1 MTTYRSDSRRHGR
14 LAPFAAGVAATA
26 VALLAGSASAA
37 PLAGT
42 ILDAAGDT
50 ISHDVASVSATF
62 DATHMQLHATFYQ
75 DTLNPADLAFIVFFD
90 LDQNPAT
97 GLPSSGSISTG
108 AEVGVSF
115 NSLRHPAEARI
126 RDAVLPVSFGVDAFS
141 ITVPLAVLGD
151 DGHANFGIVVG
162 DPTGELTFLGRDFA
176 PNGDMGRP
184 LSTPTRFIP
193 EPRAAILALLGLFCL
208 VVGVVRA
215 GGK

>member
-1 MTTYRSDSRRHGR
+1 MTAYRCYSWRCALLR
-14 LAPFAAGVAATA
+14 PFAAGVATIA
-26 VALLAGSASAA
+26 VALMPVDVWAG

-42 ILDAAGDT
+42 IFDVSGDT
-50 ISHDVASVSATF
+50 ISHDVESVSATF

-75 DTLNPADLAFIVFFD
+75 DTLNPTDLAFIMFFD

-115 NSLRHPAEARI
+115 NSLRHPTEVRI
-126 RDAVLPVSFGVDAFS
+126 RDAALPVSFGVDTFS
-141 ITVPLAVLGD
+141 ITVPLSALGD

-162 DPTGELTFLGRDFA
+162 DPTSDLTFLGREFA

-184 LSTPTRFIP
+184 LSTPTQFIP
-193 EPRAAILALLGLFCL
+193 EPRSVILALLGLLCL
-208 VVGVVRA
+208 IVGVVRA
-215 GGK
+215 GGT